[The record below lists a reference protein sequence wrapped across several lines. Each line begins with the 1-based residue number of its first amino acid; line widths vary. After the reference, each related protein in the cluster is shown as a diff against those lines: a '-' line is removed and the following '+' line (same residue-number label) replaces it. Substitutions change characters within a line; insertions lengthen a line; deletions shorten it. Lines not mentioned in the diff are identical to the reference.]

1 MEDFRSNLNRYIIRA
16 FMEERPL
23 VIVESADDRQ
33 IYTNIANS
41 LGLNLAIHRV
51 SDFELPA
58 GCNGIIGCIE
68 FIQPNAQTDERY
80 EKLILGVID
89 RDARFYKN
97 KEEFMGLQGLKCL
110 FILKYYSI
118 ETYFATRS
126 NLQKLITKITNAIH
140 TDITD
145 EMLHEIETNINHSLE
160 TLYYL
165 SLDALKQECLG
176 KENHVAFK
184 NLGTE
189 EKEINIVGENVM
201 KAFKETKLPLIKDLL
216 DEFAVNNDISVTDIK
231 LITKGKWYLF
241 NFIYRSY
248 EPIKQLKEKEEL
260 NKINTPN
267 YKDSKLIFDIK
278 LDLPPVPM
286 YAYLYSTILECLDHT
301 ELADIIQ
308 KLRELGLK
316 DVNNAS

>member
-41 LGLNLAIHRV
+41 LGFNLAIHRV

-58 GCNGIIGCIE
+58 GCNGIIDCIDS
-68 FIQPNAQTDERY
+68 IQPNAQTEERY
-80 EKLILGVID
+80 ETLILGVID

-126 NLQKLITKITNAIH
+126 NLQKLITKITNAIN
-140 TDITD
+140 TDITE
-145 EMLHEIETNINHSLE
+145 EMLNDIENNIDNSLE

-165 SLDALKQECLG
+165 SLDALKQECMG

-184 NLGTE
+184 NYGTE
-189 EKEINIVGENVM
+189 EHENSVVGETAI
-201 KAFKETKLPLIKDLL
+201 KAFKEHRLPSIKQSL
-216 DEFAVNNDISVTDIK
+216 DEFAVTKNVSRANIK
-231 LITKGKWYLF
+231 LIAKGKWYLF

-248 EPIKQLKEKEEL
+248 EPIKQLKKNEKA
-260 NKINTPN
+260 NRINTPN
-267 YKDSKLIFDIK
+267 KKDTKLIFDIK
-278 LDLPPVPM
+278 IDLQPLQM
-286 YAYLYSTILECLDHT
+286 YDYLYSMIFECLDHA
-301 ELADIIQ
+301 ELTDIIQ
-308 KLRELGLK
+308 KFTALGMK
-316 DVNNAS
+316 NDNSFQ